1 MFRKLICIHSDTF
14 IRTSGNRLYT
24 ECSACGHESAGI
36 EAGTFRYHPDV
47 YSRLQHNRAVRQG
60 LLGEL
65 KSWVSLVRERPSAFK
80 HVLACFT
87 AASRTPPWLLS
98 EWGCRGLAQGV
109 MWRHSSK
116 MFHHPQIAADGRGR
130 NGHVFPLVRGDGPT
144 GLEVL
149 HLPEWA
155 GISGQIHIQE
165 SG

>member
-87 AASRTPPWLLS
+87 CSFAYSALASFRMGMW
-98 EWGCRGLAQGV
+98 GLAQGV
-109 MWRHSSK
+109 MWRHS
-116 MFHHPQIAADGRGR
+116 
-130 NGHVFPLVRGDGPT
+130 
-144 GLEVL
+144 
-149 HLPEWA
+149 
-155 GISGQIHIQE
+155 
-165 SG
+165 